1 MQEEQIL
8 QLMQECLTKRT
19 DTQDIPAQLVLG
31 VIFYKVC

>member
-19 DTQDIPAQLVLG
+19 DTQDIPGLVSFRSDFL
-31 VIFYKVC
+31 